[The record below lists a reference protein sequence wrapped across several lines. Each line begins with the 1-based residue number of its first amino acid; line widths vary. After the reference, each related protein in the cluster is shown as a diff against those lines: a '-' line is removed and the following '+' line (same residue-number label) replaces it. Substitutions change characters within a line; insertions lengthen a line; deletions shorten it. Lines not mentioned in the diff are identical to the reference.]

1 MGAMQQTPGMPFDT
15 LDDWL
20 AWLETLSPHE
30 IVLGLDRVQDVM
42 ARLELGRPARVV
54 HVAGTNGK
62 GSCAAMLESLF
73 RELGG
78 TVGCYTSPHILDY
91 NERIRVDGA
100 PVRDAEIVAAFE
112 RVEAVRQGVP
122 LTYFEYGT
130 LAALVVF
137 ERAGAA
143 SLVLEIGMGGR
154 LDAVNAVEPD
164 AGIVTNVT
172 LDHCDWLGPDV
183 ETIAREKAGIMR
195 AAKPL
200 VFGSEEVP
208 RTIVSEAERIGA
220 ELRLAGRD
228 FGYRRGE
235 DGRWRWRGRAASLED
250 LAMPSLYG
258 SVQLRN
264 ASAVLAVCEAMQ
276 LDRLLVPDVVN
287 RAFGRIGVP
296 GRFQWVETGRRRW
309 LLDVAHNVD
318 AARVLGESLDEL
330 AHPGPVTAIIG
341 VLADKDAA
349 GIVDALQPRVD
360 HWVAVTPDS
369 PRAIAA
375 RELASL
381 VANRC
386 NKPCLVVGTPADA
399 LRHVESHA
407 SGDTLVLVTGSF
419 YTVGPALEWLRA

>member
-1 MGAMQQTPGMPFDT
+1 MQQNPGTPLDT
-15 LDDWL
+15 LADWL
-20 AWLETLSPHE
+20 AWLETLSPRE
-30 IVLGLDRVQDVM
+30 IVLGLDRVQDVLG
-42 ARLELGRPARVV
+42 RLELGRPKRVV

-78 TVGCYTSPHILDY
+78 TVGCYTSPHIVDY
-91 NERIRVDGA
+91 NERIRVDGV
-100 PVRDAEIVAAFE
+100 PVEDAEIVAAFE

-130 LAALVVF
+130 LAALLVF
-137 ERAGAA
+137 ERAGAE

-195 AAKPL
+195 AGKPL
-200 VFGSEEVP
+200 VFGSEDLP
-208 RTIVSEAERIGA
+208 RMIVSEADRIGA

-228 FGYRRGE
+228 FGYERG
-235 DGRWRWRGRAASLED
+235 DIGRWRWRGRVASLDD
-250 LAMPSLYG
+250 LALPSLYG

-264 ASAVLAVCEAMQ
+264 ASAVLAVCEAMR
-276 LDRLLVPDVVN
+276 LDGVLARDVVN
-287 RAFGRIGVP
+287 RALGRISVP
-296 GRFQWVETGRRRW
+296 GRFQRVEASGRRW

-318 AARVLGESLDEL
+318 AARVLGESLAEL
-330 AHPGPVTAIIG
+330 AHPGPVTAVIG

-349 GIVDALQPRVD
+349 GIVDSLQQRIE

-369 PRAIAA
+369 PRALAA
-375 RELASL
+375 RELAAL

-386 NKPCLVVGTPADA
+386 NRPCLVMDTPADA
-399 LRHVESHA
+399 LRHVDEHA
-407 SGDTLVLVTGSF
+407 SDDTLVLVTGSF

>member
-1 MGAMQQTPGMPFDT
+1 MTQRTAMPFRT

-20 AWLETLSPHE
+20 EWLETLSPRE
-30 IVLGLDRVQDVM
+30 IDLGLERVVDVM
-42 ARLELGRPARVV
+42 GRLALGRAARVV

-73 RELGG
+73 SELGG
-78 TVGCYTSPHILDY
+78 VVGCYTSPHIVDY
-91 NERIRVDGA
+91 NERIRVNRA
-100 PVRDAEIVAAFE
+100 PVADAEIVAAFE

-137 ERAGAA
+137 ERAGAQ

-195 AAKPL
+195 AGKPL
-200 VFGSEEVP
+200 VFGSENVP
-208 RTIVSEAERIGA
+208 RTIVAEAERVGA
-220 ELRLAGRD
+220 ELLLAGRD
-228 FGYRRGE
+228 FAWERAGDE
-235 DGRWRWRGRAASLED
+235 RWRWRGRAAALEG
-250 LAMPSLYG
+250 LAMPSLFG
-258 SVQLRN
+258 SIQLRN
-264 ASAVLAVCEAMQ
+264 AAAVLAACEAM
-276 LDRLLVPDVVN
+276 RLESLLATDVVN
-287 RAFGRIGVP
+287 RAFGRVEVP
-296 GRFQWVETGRRRW
+296 GRFQWVEKGRRW
-309 LLDVAHNVD
+309 LLDVAHNPD
-318 AARVLGESLDEL
+318 AARVLGESLAQL

-349 GIVDALQPRVD
+349 GIVDALRPRVD
-360 HWVAVTPDS
+360 QWIAVTPDS
-369 PRAIAA
+369 RRAIPA

-381 VANRC
+381 IANRC
-386 NKPCLVVGTPADA
+386 GKPCLVMDAPADA
-399 LRHVESHA
+399 LRHVERRA
-407 SGDTLVLVTGSF
+407 SDDTLVLVTGSF
-419 YTVGPALEWLRA
+419 YTVGPALRWLRA